1 MNPNIKYL
9 LIVIL
14 FLAGLCFTVNFNKTK
29 EGFMGKKS
37 QCYDVL
43 IKKSKLFYLYRRN
56 QAQIP
61 GVNPIRFNNL
71 EEYVE
76 FLEWQRS
83 QGIRCPV
90 LFYKQTY
97 DAQNN
102 AILKQITDPLH
113 SNKKLPLIYP
123 EKTNKLIDA
132 SRSGSQYNT
141 NSYPGFDP
149 YNQYVGDHTPLDKM
163 FHSKDIISDSPI
175 DSNWGGIDY
184 TQKQVDSGKYLENIR
199 AEHLPKNS
207 RNMQR
212 VSIRTRRKFNK
223 KQDKMNNQINDY
235 SNKYQN
241 HRNKVKHNHDDPEY
255 SQSSSDPEKTEDH
268 KKRKIHKN
276 KKNYK
281 NFYNTKQQQRF
292 AEHPNGTSEYE
303 SGSQESGS
311 QESGSDEEDYTY
323 NQPNNKKSRSGNKRD
338 NYKKYFSQNYA

>member
-1 MNPNIKYL
+1 MNSNIKYL

-14 FLAGLCFTVNFNKTK
+14 FLAGLCFTVNLNKTK
-29 EGFMGKKS
+29 EGFMGKKI

-43 IKKSKLFYLYRRN
+43 IKKNKQFYLYRRN
-56 QAQIP
+56 KAQIP

-90 LFYKQTY
+90 LFYKHSY

-132 SRSGSQYNT
+132 SRSGSKYNT

-149 YNQYVGDHTPLDKM
+149 YNQYVGDLTPLDKM
-163 FHSKDIISDSPI
+163 FHSKDIISDSPM

-184 TQKQVDSGKYLENIR
+184 TQKQVDSGKYAENLR

-235 SNKYQN
+235 ANKYQN

-255 SQSSSDPEKTEDH
+255 SYDSSDYEKH
-268 KKRKIHKN
+268 KDKIHKN

-281 NFYNTKQQQRF
+281 NFYNTKRKQRY

-303 SGSQESGS
+303 SGSEQEDS
-311 QESGSDEEDYTY
+311 TY
-323 NQPNNKKSRSGNKRD
+323 DQSHSKGRKRD
-338 NYKKYFSQNYA
+338 NYKKYFSQNYM